1 LNAIATGITMMGRIT
16 IVARRTNQLNIQ
28 LLNSIGELKQL
39 SNSNETQ
46 TATATAIV
54 LPLEYPP
61 RSPIAT
67 APKTARTDDVDK
79 NRMHPC
85 CVDGIATKTMI
96 PTNAADATAILR
108 VRPNKQTVAEQL
120 IAAQGRTRI
129 PSQYQPAKLDRHK
142 PDTKS
147 TLTIEIATKVSSD
160 NAIAMSDPLAAVKRI
175 ALECCSLLIGSE
187 D

>member
-1 LNAIATGITMMGRIT
+1 MMGRIT

-120 IAAQGRTRI
+120 IAAQGRKRI